1 MAQSPSGILAT
12 NNVLNS
18 ITRQAKVEPFDLHV
32 SRNLVYGHRY
42 VFKFGVC
49 SNTQTAGSTIW
60 NPVTPGFYA
69 YPASATLM
77 QVSSS
82 SANDTNSSGT
92 GARSIIVY
100 GLDANYNE
108 ISETVLL
115 NGQTQVATTKS
126 YLRINDAE
134 VLTVGSNTSNVG
146 TIYIGTGSA
155 TSGVPAT
162 AYGIFAAG
170 YNQLT
175 QSVFTVPAGY
185 TAYISSYTFSSA
197 ATTTY
202 NVSGF
207 FVTYQ
212 NSVPIIQAS
221 ARMISGGNF
230 DRHFDYPLVYQ
241 EKTDMELRASSST
254 AGVLMTGDLHILLIK
269 NSADSGN

>member
-1 MAQSPSGILAT
+1 MAGLTAVAS
-12 NNVLNS
+12 S
-18 ITRQAKVEPFDLHV
+18 ITRMGTIEPFDLQV
-32 SRNLVYGHRY
+32 GRGQIAFHRY

-49 SNTQTAGSTIW
+49 SATTTAGSTIW
-60 NPVTPGFYA
+60 NPTSPTFYA
-69 YPASATLM
+69 YPSSATVM
-77 QVSSS
+77 QVSSG

-92 GARSIIVY
+92 GARSIVVY

-126 YLRINDAE
+126 YLRINDVE
-134 VLTVGSNTSNVG
+134 VVTVGSNTSNVG
-146 TIYIGTGSA
+146 VIYIGTGSA
-155 TSGVPAT
+155 TAGVPAT
-162 AYGIFAAG
+162 AYGVCAAG

-175 QSVFTVPAGY
+175 QSVYTVPAGY
-185 TAYISSYTFSSA
+185 TAYISSYTFTSA

-221 ARMISGGNF
+221 ARMISGGSF
-230 DRHFDYPLVYQ
+230 DRHFDYPLQYA

-269 NSADSGN
+269 NDTQS

>member
-12 NNVLNS
+12 NNVVNS

-42 VFKFGVC
+42 IFKFGIC
-49 SNTQTAGSTIW
+49 NNTQTSVTTLW
-60 NPVTPGFYA
+60 NPATPTAYV

-77 QVSSS
+77 QVSSG
-82 SANDTNSSGT
+82 SANDTSAGT
-92 GARSIIVY
+92 GARSIIIY

-126 YLRINDAE
+126 FLRINDAD
-134 VLTVGSNTSNVG
+134 VVTVGSGG
-146 TIYIGTGSA
+146 TAAGIIYIGTGSA
-155 TSGVPAT
+155 TSGIPAT
-162 AYGIFAAG
+162 TYGILPQQ
-170 YNQLT
+170 YNSLA
-175 QSVFTVPAGY
+175 QSIYTVPAGY
-185 TAYISSYTFSSA
+185 TAYITSYTFTSA

-207 FVTYQ
+207 FVSYQ
-212 NSVPIIQAS
+212 GAVPVIQAS

-230 DRHFDYPLVYQ
+230 DRHFDCPVVYQ
-241 EKTDMELRASSST
+241 EKTDIELRVSTST

-269 NSADSGN
+269 NNADAGNT